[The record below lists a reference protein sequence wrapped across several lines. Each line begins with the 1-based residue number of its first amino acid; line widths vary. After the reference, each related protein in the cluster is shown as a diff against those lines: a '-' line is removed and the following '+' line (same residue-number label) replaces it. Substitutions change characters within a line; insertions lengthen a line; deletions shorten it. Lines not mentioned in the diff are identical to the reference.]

1 MCFPCDTGVCV
12 ERMRSIRHGNN
23 AEKER
28 GIVINYSCVVFVQ
41 KTAGQMN
48 PKGESERLT
57 D

>member
-1 MCFPCDTGVCV
+1 VCFPCDTGVCV